1 MALIKVNRD
10 NFENE
15 VINSGKPVIVDF
27 WAEWCGPCK
36 ILGPTFEKLSSE
48 YESKMTFGKLN
59 VDENQDVS
67 AKFSVQGIPSM
78 IVFNKGEEVGRIVGA
93 LPESL
98 LKEKIDEILLKER
111 AAIAVD
117 DLK

>member
-1 MALIKVNRD
+1 MALLKINSD

-15 VINSGKPVIVDF
+15 VTNSEKPVIIDF
-27 WAEWCGPCK
+27 WAEWCGPCR
-36 ILGPTFEKLSSE
+36 ILGPTFEKLSGE

-67 AKFSVQGIPSM
+67 AKHSVQGIPSM
-78 IVFNKGEEVGRIVGA
+78 IVFNKGAEVGRIVGA

-98 LKEKIDEILLKER
+98 LKEKIDEILSSL
-111 AAIAVD
+111 
-117 DLK
+117 